1 MTEKIGYTQEKYK
14 LVGDRI
20 AKYINENKIDY
31 DASYTEIQEVLDE
44 FQDRFSPDK
53 LKALTDKNVL
63 ETMFIST
70 NNNNDS
76 LCYFLEFYSKCRN
89 NFGSISGGSA
99 YKFVLFQKVDTGQWM
114 TGSAQKPQILTE
126 DEAVQLAIE
135 IRDQLVSGVELIEN
149 YKLEQASDYE
159 NLDNDLQKLI
169 GRNYN
174 LAWFHKYF
182 CMVFPDKFTTWH
194 SPVWQKHILYALGI
208 KASEKYYGRCGQLNS
223 IRKYAGINN
232 QLFGTA
238 VYKMVGDIKHFW
250 RIGTTDSVGQS
261 KCAEELIKENAVGI
275 GWTKIGDLNNF
286 KSGKNLNRD
295 AIKESLIKEY
305 YTKDSQIKTAGKKS
319 GEICNFY
326 NSDAG
331 TVFVAMEGEKLL
343 GIVDEI
349 GDYYY
354 DPEKL
359 LGHRKSGKWHL
370 CFEEG
375 QKLPSPN
382 EGHLS
387 TYSEITK
394 ADNLMFL
401 YEKYYSGLNNSK
413 MEPDQRDSIQYN
425 TSLETE
431 YEWNRIIFGA
441 PGTGKSYRLKEDA
454 DKLLTTYGGS
464 MERVTFHPEYTYSQF
479 VGTYKP
485 TTNDLNEIRYEFVP
499 GPFMRVY
506 VEALRSARTIN
517 PQPCLLLIE
526 EINRAKVASVF
537 GDVFQLLDRD
547 DNGVSEYDIVAS
559 EDIKKYLVKELGGQ
573 VSDYNKIQIPNN
585 MFIWASMNSAD
596 QGVYPMDTAFKRRW
610 NFEYIGIDENDSEIK
625 GHLPLGKD
633 ENKMDIDINTLRKA
647 INQKLSQ
654 DFKVNED
661 KLIGPFFISKSLLKV
676 KDDTDNTLLNP
687 DKFIKAFKSK
697 VIMYLYEDA
706 AKQFKQ
712 RLFSGCDSS
721 RYSSVCDAFDQIGIK
736 IFGEDFIYSFYDEQ
750 KGQ

>member
-1 MTEKIGYTQEKYK
+1 MTRQIGYTQEKYK
-14 LVGDRI
+14 LVGDRV
-20 AKYINENKIDY
+20 AKYINDNKIDY
-31 DASYTEIQEVLDE
+31 DVSYTEIQEVIDE

-53 LKALTDKNVL
+53 LKKLTDKNVL

-76 LCYFLEFYSKCRN
+76 LCYFLEFYPKCKY

-135 IRDQLVSGVELIEN
+135 IRNQIVSGVELIQN

-208 KASEKYYGRCGQLNS
+208 EPSDRYYGRCGQLNA
-223 IRKYAGINN
+223 IRKYSGINN
-232 QLFGTA
+232 QLFGSA

-295 AIKESLIKEY
+295 AIKESLMKEY
-305 YTKDSQIKTAGKKS
+305 YTKDSQIKVAGKKA

-326 NSDAG
+326 NSDSG

-343 GIVDEI
+343 GIVDAI
-349 GDYYY
+349 GDYHY

-359 LGHRKSGKWHL
+359 LGHRKSGTWHL

-401 YEKYYSGLNNSK
+401 YEKYYYGLNNSK
-413 MEPDQRDSIQYN
+413 MEPDQQDSIQYN

-441 PGTGKSYRLKEDA
+441 PGTGKSYRLKVDA

-506 VEALRSARTIN
+506 VEALRSARTLN

-573 VSDYNKIQIPNN
+573 TSDYNKIQIPNN

-625 GHLPLGKD
+625 GHLSLGKD
-633 ENKMDIDINTLRKA
+633 NNKMDIDINTLRKA

-676 KDDTDNTLLNP
+676 KDDTDDSLLNP

-721 RYSSVCDAFDQIGIK
+721 RYSSVCDAFDQIGIR